1 MPELPPRRVLVLNTG
16 GTISMQSSEHGY
28 VPGPPGFLTSTCR
41 KLPMLHDASF
51 KMPTADE
58 DVQITP
64 VSELGG
70 RALFKIVDYTPL
82 LDSSNMTH
90 ADWERI
96 ANDIA
101 SAYDDWDGFL
111 VLHGTDTMSYTCS
124 ALSFILQNLAKPV
137 IVTGAQIPLSRP
149 RSDGISNFQGA
160 LLMASE
166 CNIQEVCLFF
176 ADTLFRGNRS
186 VKVDAAG
193 LTAFDSPNFPSLGK
207 LGINC
212 TIRWDLVRQPS
223 VGNFQVV
230 PGFSD
235 DVVILRIY
243 PGPFNTLRNTLQPPL
258 RGAVLQTFGSG
269 NAPTDPQLLQ
279 ILQDANDR
287 GVVLV
292 NVTQCVT
299 GTVEAHYAT
308 GTALS
313 RVGVVAGGDMTPE
326 VALVKL
332 GWLLGTGHTTEQV
345 RWLMT
350 VNMRGEMTCRA
361 RKRSMSHDGGAMR
374 SLCSA
379 VRDFE
384 LSKAA
389 ECKLEDASLSVVAAG
404 NDASAKW
411 RTSVIPML
419 LCAAAAAGDLN
430 AVQEMVSDGAPAA
443 SAGYDQRTPLHLAAT
458 AGQTAVVRFL
468 LEQVGVDHSPLDCWG
483 KSPLLDAALGN
494 HVEVI
499 RLLVAAGAEYTHA
512 HAQLGSPEEMPSL
525 TAAHFQR
532 LIKEGFPKIDA
543 PDATKSAGTG
553 AVRHA
558 KKGRHW

>member
-1 MPELPPRRVLVLNTG
+1 MSELPPRRVLVLNTG
-16 GTISMQSSEHGY
+16 GTIGMKPSDQGY

-41 KLPMLHDASF
+41 TLPMLHDTSF
-51 KMPTADE
+51 EMSTAAE

-64 VSELGG
+64 VSELGR
-70 RALFKIVDYTPL
+70 RALFKIVDYKPL
-82 LDSSNMTH
+82 LDSSNMKH

-124 ALSFILQNLAKPV
+124 ALSFMLQNLAKPV
-137 IVTGAQIPLSRP
+137 VVTGAQIPLSRP
-149 RSDGISNFQGA
+149 RSDGMSNFQGA

-166 CNIQEVCLFF
+166 CNVQEVCLFF

-193 LTAFDSPNFPSLGK
+193 LTAFDSPNLPPLGK
-207 LGINC
+207 LGIGC

-223 VGNFQVV
+223 VGNFKVV

-235 DVVILRIY
+235 DVVVIRIY
-243 PGPFNTLRNTLQPPL
+243 PGPFNTLKNTLQPPL

-269 NAPTDPQLLQ
+269 NAPTDPHLLE
-279 ILQDANDR
+279 ILQDACDR
-287 GVVLV
+287 GIVLV

-332 GWLLGTGHTTEQV
+332 GWLLGTGHSPEHT
-345 RWLMT
+345 RSLMA
-350 VNMRGEMTCRA
+350 VNMRGEMTCRTK
-361 RKRSMSHDGGAMR
+361 KRSMSFDGCAMR

-389 ECKLEDASLSVVAAG
+389 ECKSEEPSLVAG
-404 NDASAKW
+404 NVDSAKW

-419 LCAAAAAGDLN
+419 LCAAAAAGDLK
-430 AVQEMVSDGAPAA
+430 ALQVMVSEGAAA
-443 SAGYDQRTPLHLAAT
+443 GSAGYDLRTPLHLAAT
-458 AGQTAVVRFL
+458 AGQTAAVRFL
-468 LEQVGVDHSPLDCWG
+468 LEEAGVDHSPVDCWG
-483 KSPLLDAALGN
+483 KSPLLDAVLRN
-494 HVEVI
+494 HLDVI
-499 RLLVAAGAEYTHA
+499 QLLVAAGAQYPPT
-512 HAQLGSPEEMPSL
+512 QLGSLDTVPNL
-525 TAAHFQR
+525 TATQFQR
-532 LIKEGFPKIDA
+532 LIKEGLPMIDDPNIPKA
-543 PDATKSAGTG
+543 AGTG
-553 AVRHA
+553 ASREGKRPRH
-558 KKGRHW
+558 R